1 MKLCSLKI
9 YLGSYVLLYIIIFKH
24 LDKIDV
30 CTVNKMKT
38 RRERMNDG
46 MAYHYYPS
54 QKKKDHKYTYRTRSK
69 LNGLVYYGVSSYYG

>member
-24 LDKIDV
+24 LNKIDV
-30 CTVNKMKT
+30 NKIKT
-38 RRERMNDG
+38 RRERMNGG

-54 QKKKDHKYTYRTRSK
+54 QKKKDHKYTYRIRSK
-69 LNGLVYYGVSSYYG
+69 LNGLVYYGVSSYY